1 MQEVEKYRQYA
12 ADCMRLAGRASNE
25 SDKHALMKIAD
36 AWEQQAKMAE
46 ADRSKRD
53 GLA

>member
-12 ADCMRLAGRASNE
+12 ADCMRLAAKATSE
-25 SDKHALMKIAD
+25 SDKHALLKIAQ

-46 ADRSKRD
+46 TPPRR
-53 GLA
+53 

>member
-1 MQEVEKYRQYA
+1 MQEVEKYQQYA
-12 ADCMRLAGRASNE
+12 ADCIRLAAKARSE

-46 ADRSKRD
+46 AHRSRHD